1 MLIYSKANTSVYIV
15 GYTRDPDELFFRDD
29 IQTLL
34 RRITGCNYDK
44 IFQPRRLG
52 TSLQSPKYDLL
63 TQEEIDKLM
72 AEVKQKTETKLQMPP
87 LLKEWK
93 PIDDVLSVNPELQG
107 FDTAKYVFTD
117 ISFGI
122 SNRVGRNKQFFS
134 MKKCLDKL
142 YFIFRNG
149 WWWSGNQTVFYV
161 KHQGRNNPK

>member
-1 MLIYSKANTSVYIV
+1 MHQQSSIYKFILSTWCEFFVRYFLVTQMLVCTKANTSVYIV

-52 TSLQSPKYDLL
+52 TKLQSPKYDLL

-72 AEVKQKTETKLQMPP
+72 AEVEHKTETKLQMPP
-87 LLKEWK
+87 LLNEWK
-93 PIDDVLSVNPELQG
+93 PIDNVLSVNPELQG

-122 SNRVGRNKQFFS
+122 SNRVG
-134 MKKCLDKL
+134 
-142 YFIFRNG
+142 
-149 WWWSGNQTVFYV
+149 
-161 KHQGRNNPK
+161 

>member
-1 MLIYSKANTSVYIV
+1 MVICTKANTYVYIV

-122 SNRVGRNKQFFS
+122 SNRVGRNKQFFFNEK
-134 MKKCLDKL
+134 M
-142 YFIFRNG
+142 
-149 WWWSGNQTVFYV
+149 
-161 KHQGRNNPK
+161 P